1 MVVNINKFSM
11 KKIFTILLLAIFTLS
26 SVEARKLIS
35 FGPRVG
41 ANFNFASGSDM
52 LKPGNVGYNF
62 GAFIEVRPIKFLSVS
77 ADVMYSKEGFKVG
90 MDYQGVAST
99 LDYNLGYLNI
109 PILANFYVWK
119 GFNIKAGI
127 QPSIK
132 LSGKVG
138 VTGSDISN
146 PWNQLTDGIKKG
158 AFAIPV
164 GIGYTFKWGLTMDLR
179 YNINVTNN
187 VVAPVSE
194 GTQLTANAFSSKV
207 LTLMVGWAF

>member
-1 MVVNINKFSM
+1 M
-11 KKIFTILLLAIFTLS
+11 KKIFTILLIAIFAIGN
-26 SVEARKLIS
+26 VEARKLIS

-41 ANFNFASGSDM
+41 ANFNFASGGDM

-77 ADVMYSKEGFKVG
+77 ADVMYSKEGFKVETN
-90 MDYQGVAST
+90 YQGVGST

-138 VTGSDISN
+138 LTEGESSGAWD
-146 PWNQLTDGIKKG
+146 QLTNNIKNG
-158 AFAIPV
+158 AFSIPV
-164 GIGYTFKWGLTMDLR
+164 GIGYTFSWGLTMDLR
-179 YNINVTNN
+179 YNIGLTNN
-187 VVAPVSE
+187 VDNPTMDG
-194 GTQLTANAFSSKV
+194 GTSPLAGSAFKSQV